1 MDIKFNNRV
10 NLFVI
15 AILTGAVI
23 QFSISPVIADELDD
37 LLNPNRSDLV
47 KNDASARL
55 AWEGVVDSFR
65 KSDFEEARRRGD
77 AFLEASFEA
86 TPYQLLGVQ
95 TLISLSGGEDHA
107 RTVLDK
113 DATGDINKDCV
124 FSLALIVA
132 FTSFENVDA
141 ENYTSQY

>member
-1 MDIKFNNRV
+1 MPV
-10 NLFVI
+10 
-15 AILTGAVI
+15 
-23 QFSISPVIADELDD
+23 QFSINPAIADELDD
-37 LLNPNRSDLV
+37 LLQPNKSDLV

-55 AWEGVVDSFR
+55 TWEGVVDSFR